1 MAGNKKNYG
10 SWDNSA
16 IKVVK
21 KPTSKAKKSKK
32 K

>member
-1 MAGNKKNYG
+1 MASNKKNYG
-10 SWDNSA
+10 SWDVTA
-16 IKVVK
+16 IKVIK